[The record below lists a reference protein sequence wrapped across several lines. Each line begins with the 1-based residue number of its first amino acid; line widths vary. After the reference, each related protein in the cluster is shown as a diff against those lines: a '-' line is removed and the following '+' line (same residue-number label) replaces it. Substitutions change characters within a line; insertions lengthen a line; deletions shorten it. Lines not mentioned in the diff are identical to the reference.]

1 MKKDKN
7 TAPASFDDEMLG
19 APAPKKDYQQE
30 EDADVKEKNKVKK
43 AVIAIILF
51 AAVFFLILLIWY
63 VKDNSVKEEQY
74 DVNGSQ
80 AAPAVAQGTE
90 ADAGSEI
97 SVPGCLL
104 DLTGETVEVKI
115 PLKFYR
121 DAQPSEQLSDSELK
135 NGYVSA
141 KKDGENI
148 VYTIKTSYYPSIVE
162 NLYEYYEEVFN
173 KAYEG
178 KNGVELVSMT
188 RSSVTFTVTVQKDGF
203 KANSHY
209 KMLEDLYYQAA
220 VYQCYFGIAPENISV
235 NFRFKYLH
243 EAFPFVDYQFP
254 SCLGKDLSTIA
265 VSDGNTKPTTT
276 TTATDN
282 AQ

>member
-7 TAPASFDDEMLG
+7 AAPATLDDETLG
-19 APAPKKDYQQE
+19 GTQPKKDYQQE

-43 AVIAIILF
+43 TVIAIILF
-51 AAVFFLILLIWY
+51 AAVFFIILLIWY

-74 DVNGSQ
+74 VVNGSQ

-90 ADAGSEI
+90 ADANFEI
-97 SVPGCLL
+97 SVPGSLL

-115 PLKFYR
+115 PLKFYQ

-148 VYTIKTSYYPSIVE
+148 VYTIKTTYYPSIVE

-173 KAYEG
+173 KTYEG
-178 KNGVELVSMT
+178 KNGVELVSMN
-188 RSSVTFTVTVQKDGF
+188 RSAVTFTVTVQKEGF
-203 KANSHY
+203 KANNHY

-220 VYQCYFGIAPENISV
+220 IYQCYFGIAPENISV
-235 NFRFKYLH
+235 NFQFKYLR
-243 EAFPFVDYQFP
+243 EAFPFADYQFP

-265 VSDGNTKPTTT
+265 VNDTEEDKTS
-276 TTATDN
+276 ATVTE

>member
-1 MKKDKN
+1 MKKDKKA
-7 TAPASFDDEMLG
+7 APATLDDEMLG
-19 APAPKKDYQQE
+19 GTQPKKDYQQE

-43 AVIAIILF
+43 TVIAIILF

-63 VKDNSVKEEQY
+63 VKDNSVKEEKY

-90 ADAGSEI
+90 ADADSEI
-97 SVPGCLL
+97 SVPDSLF
-104 DLTGETVEVKI
+104 DLTDETVEVKI
-115 PLKFYR
+115 PLKFFK
-121 DAQPSEQLSDSELK
+121 DAQPSDQLSDSQLK
-135 NGYVSA
+135 SGYVSA

-148 VYTIKTSYYPSIVE
+148 VYTIKTTYYPSIVE

-173 KAYEG
+173 KTYEG

-188 RSSVTFTVTVQKDGF
+188 RSSSTFTVTVQKDGF

-235 NFRFKYLH
+235 NFQFKYLR
-243 EAFPFVDYQFP
+243 EAFPFAEYQFP

-265 VSDGNTKPTTT
+265 VADDKEEQ
-276 TTATDN
+276 TTASTD